1 MPDRLPHRLPE
12 PALSP
17 DTSRRLRERFL
28 DLDFTTGGVRALL
41 GDEAHSALTRGEPEA
56 PYRATRGAA
65 ELGTLVRL
73 FLLGGTE
80 PERDVEG
87 ALGRADGLVGEG
99 LLARDGDG
107 VRAALD
113 LRPYGEGGDGG
124 GLADADWY
132 VLSDLDTP
140 ASRQDRDHVTGVG
153 GASLTLAASMV
164 RRPVLGTLDLGTG
177 CGVQTLHAS
186 RFSSVRIATDVA
198 DRALAIAASTFAL
211 SDVTDV
217 ELLKGPWLDP
227 VSDREFDTIV
237 SNPPF
242 VPGPPRVDYVYR
254 DSGRAGDE
262 ALAALLADLPGRLV
276 PGGVAQLLGSWLHV
290 LGEDWPDRVARWIPP
305 GCDAWVLQRE
315 VTDPAM
321 HVGVWQRDAGLD
333 LSSPHARAQAA
344 TWLDWMEGERV
355 EGVGFGFL
363 LLRRRKDGRDGTVV
377 VEDLPGEHS
386 GLGDEMTGWL
396 DRIDWLHE
404 HGSDEALLGS
414 RLTLTPTA
422 VLEQYSVPA
431 SGEDR
436 GWAEAGSAVVRA
448 DGPRWRHEVD
458 APAAALLAGC
468 RGELPLEELLAL
480 LSFAHD
486 RPVDELVAATL
497 PAVREFVRHGVL
509 LPVEGWAT
517 VPRRRGE
524 RT

>member
-1 MPDRLPHRLPE
+1 MEAVPERLPP
-12 PALSP
+12 PALP
-17 DTSRRLRERFL
+17 LELCQWLRGRFL
-28 DLDFTTGGVRALL
+28 HLDFTTGGVRALL
-41 GDEAHSALTRGEPEA
+41 GDEAHSALSRGEPEA
-56 PYRATRGAA
+56 PTRATRGAG

-80 PERDVEG
+80 PESDVEG
-87 ALGRADGLVGEG
+87 ALGKVDRYVAAGLLSRADDGL
-99 LLARDGDG
+99 
-107 VRAALD
+107 RAALD
-113 LRPYGEGGDGG
+113 LRPYGEGGDANE
-124 GLADADWY
+124 LADADWY

-186 RFSSVRIATDVA
+186 RFSTALVATDVA
-198 DRALAIAASTFAL
+198 DRALAMARSTFAL
-211 SDVTDV
+211 SDVHTA
-217 ELLKGPWLDP
+217 ELLKGPWLEP
-227 VSDREFDTIV
+227 VSDREFDNIV

-262 ALAALLADLPGRLV
+262 ALAALLADLPGRLM

-290 LGEDWPDRVARWIPP
+290 RGEDWPDRVAGWIPK
-305 GCDAWVLQRE
+305 GCDAWILQRE

-333 LSSPHARAQAA
+333 LSSPDARAQAA
-344 TWLDWMEGERV
+344 AWLDWMEGERV

-363 LLRRRKDGRDGTVV
+363 LLRKRKDGREGTVV
-377 VEDLPGEHS
+377 VEDLPGDHS
-386 GLGDEMTGWL
+386 GLGEEMTGWL
-396 DRIDWLHE
+396 DRVDWLHE
-404 HGSDEALLGS
+404 HTSDEALLGT
-414 RLTLTPTA
+414 RLNLAPTA

-431 SGEDR
+431 SGDDR
-436 GWAEAGSAVVRA
+436 GWADAGSAVVRA

-468 RGELPLEELLAL
+468 RGELPLEELLTL

-486 RPVDELVAATL
+486 RPIDELVRATL

-509 LPVEGWAT
+509 LPVDGWAP
-517 VPRRRGE
+517 VPRWRGQ
-524 RT
+524 RS